1 MSGVD
6 LLSKIIATK
15 RVRIEKAKAL
25 VSIEQLRQQ
34 ATEVRRQAKP
44 HALLTAITNG
54 DHVNI
59 IAEFKRRSPSKGGIH
74 ENADAASIA
83 RSYRAGRAA
92 GISVLTEEDHFGG
105 SLDDLRTVRETVAL
119 PILRKDF
126 IVDEYQVYESAAAG
140 ADALLL
146 IVAALDDE
154 SLARLISLTEREL
167 GLDALVEVHT
177 KEELDRAVANGAKLI
192 GVNNRDLRTFEVST
206 ETSVNLA
213 QFAPPDTVLVSESG
227 LTPIE
232 VRKLKAL
239 GYKGFLVGEALMRAV
254 DPESELRTFRAEH
267 IVIVKIC
274 GITNLDDALAA
285 VDAGAD
291 ALGFNFYPHSPRY
304 IEPKAARAIIDR
316 LPPYI
321 LTVGVFVNEELD
333 TVKTIAS
340 ITAGVS
346 ALQLH
351 GNESPEY
358 CKALDGYYRIKV
370 FHAGPQFNPWSV
382 RDYDVHSIMLDA
394 VDEGGIGGGT
404 GRLSNWSVALE
415 TRKLFP
421 TLFLAGGL
429 SAENVGEAIKFV
441 TPYGVDACSRLEY
454 APGRK
459 DHQRMHA
466 FVAAARKATSGKR
479 VKDLR

>member
-1 MSGVD
+1 MD
-6 LLSKIIATK
+6 LLSKIIASK
-15 RVRIEKAKAL
+15 RLRLEAAKSAVLMERVREDAIEM
-25 VSIEQLRQQ
+25 
-34 ATEVRRQAKP
+34 RRSARP
-44 HALLTAITNG
+44 HALLEVLSNA
-54 DHVNI
+54 DRVNI
-59 IAEFKRRSPSKGGIH
+59 IAEFKRRSPSKGWIR
-74 ENADAASIA
+74 ENADAASTA
-83 RSYRAGRAA
+83 RSYQACGAA

-105 SLDDLRTVRETVAL
+105 SLDDLRTVREAVSL

-154 SLARLISLTEREL
+154 SLARLLSLTEREL

-213 QFAPPDTVLVSESG
+213 QFAPPETVLVSESG

-232 VRKLKAL
+232 VRKLKAV

-254 DPESELRTFRAEH
+254 DLESELRAFRAEYM
-267 IVIVKIC
+267 VIVKVC
-274 GITNLDDALAA
+274 GITNVDDALAA

-291 ALGFNFYPHSPRY
+291 ALGFNFCPRSPRY
-304 IEPKAARAIIDR
+304 IDPKAARAIMDR
-316 LPPYI
+316 LPTYV

-333 TVKTIAS
+333 AVRTIAS

-346 ALQLH
+346 SLQLH
-351 GNESPEY
+351 GKESPEY
-358 CKALDGYYRIKV
+358 CKALDGYHRIKV
-370 FHAGPQFNPWSV
+370 FAAGPKFNPWSV
-382 RDYDVHSIMLDA
+382 RDYDVESIMLDA
-394 VDEGGIGGGT
+394 LDEGGIGGGT

-429 SAENVGEAIKFV
+429 SAANVGEAIKLV
-441 TPYGVDACSRLEY
+441 TPYGVDACSLLEY

-459 DHQRMHA
+459 DHERMRA

-479 VKDLR
+479 AKDLL